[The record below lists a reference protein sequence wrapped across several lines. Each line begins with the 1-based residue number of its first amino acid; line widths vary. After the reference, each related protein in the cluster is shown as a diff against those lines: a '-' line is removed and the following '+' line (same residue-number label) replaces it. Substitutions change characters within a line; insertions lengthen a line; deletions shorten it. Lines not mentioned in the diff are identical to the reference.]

1 MVQADPKKRVKA
13 QQEIGVQTSPAFVA
27 ASKAARVGKKAID
40 QSEYVN
46 GTGHHLTP
54 SNLRKTKKMSAAAAT
69 PELKKKGAKLS
80 NGAASSPVVVSD
92 LPNPTPA
99 MLAIIKKKQQ
109 VEAEKTSSGKK
120 RKK

>member
-1 MVQADPKKRVKA
+1 MKA
-13 QQEIGVQTSPAFVA
+13 QDIGVQTSPAFVA

-46 GTGHHLTP
+46 GSEQHLTP
-54 SNLRKTKKMSAAAAT
+54 SNLRKTKKKSAASAAAPST
-69 PELKKKGAKLS
+69 PEVKKKGAKVS
-80 NGAASSPVVVSD
+80 NGVASSPVVVSD

-99 MLAIIKKKQQ
+99 MLAIINKRQQ
-109 VEAEKTSSGKK
+109 AEAEKTASGKK